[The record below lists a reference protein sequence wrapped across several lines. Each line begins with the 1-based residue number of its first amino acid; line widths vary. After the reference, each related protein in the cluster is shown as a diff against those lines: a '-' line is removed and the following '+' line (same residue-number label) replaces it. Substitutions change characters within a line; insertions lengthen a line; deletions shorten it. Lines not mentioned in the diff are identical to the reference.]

1 MAVNCARRK
10 RGPASSRECG
20 CGTARLS
27 WRSSAKWAASRAPS
41 PRTTRACCAERERK
55 VFRAHGD
62 EQCVTDD
69 ARAAF
74 RRRQSEA
81 ITLPMTMASP
91 AQVLMRPFKAF
102 KTYRCHTQ
110 SASVLSKTSTPTV
123 VSAEPL
129 CSYAQ
134 MTSAKLGHS
143 AAEHGKRL
151 RRPQA
156 QKRASC
162 RARGF
167 IPKLRGKFEC
177 IKLFLKFLK

>member
-1 MAVNCARRK
+1 
-10 RGPASSRECG
+10 
-20 CGTARLS
+20 
-27 WRSSAKWAASRAPS
+27 
-41 PRTTRACCAERERK
+41 
-55 VFRAHGD
+55 
-62 EQCVTDD
+62 
-69 ARAAF
+69 
-74 RRRQSEA
+74 
-81 ITLPMTMASP
+81 
-91 AQVLMRPFKAF
+91 
-102 KTYRCHTQ
+102 
-110 SASVLSKTSTPTV
+110 V

>member
-1 MAVNCARRK
+1 MWVQNSTSKLAFIS
-10 RGPASSRECG
+10 GMGSQPS
-20 CGTARLS
+20 TA
-27 WRSSAKWAASRAPS
+27 P
-41 PRTTRACCAERERK
+41 T
-55 VFRAHGD
+55 H
-62 EQCVTDD
+62 
-69 ARAAF
+69 
-74 RRRQSEA
+74 
-81 ITLPMTMASP
+81 
-91 AQVLMRPFKAF
+91 
-102 KTYRCHTQ
+102 HTQ